1 MYNRIGAPVWPPPT
15 FLVLLINVLGVSG
28 QREGLGGLGSIISSR
43 DIAEITQIATSLAA
57 QTMNTNSE
65 LLTKPGRPESRQVP
79 LNARPSEMLGQTI
92 TNMMQPATEQL
103 ARALNQNGGVKSLN
117 PKARAVKTELPV
129 AELPLEDLSPAPKP
143 VNSGQNQAM
152 SGLLDM
158 ANQFLGGGR
167 ASAAERGSAG
177 ASPRSGGMPTLK
189 QLIPGAMRNF
199 GISQGDGCLP
209 FMGEVMQAMFGNC
222 VKQADERTWDVW
234 GKEITN
240 ALMGGKIDLLRA
252 SKETCKKGAER
263 EECGKI
269 RRAVSECDILGSI
282 QLASNFKRAIERCDE
297 ISGIIDQNPVT
308 LMEQMGG
315 FINGEM
321 AQGFLNNFL
330 GKKR

>member
-1 MYNRIGAPVWPPPT
+1 MFIRIGAPVWPPPSV
-15 FLVLLINVLGVSG
+15 LLLLINSMVVLG
-28 QREGLGGLGSIISSR
+28 QRDGLGGLGSLISSR
-43 DIAEITQIATSLAA
+43 DIAEITQIATNLAA

-65 LLTKPGRPESRQVP
+65 LLTKPGRPETRAVP
-79 LNARPSEMLGQTI
+79 MNARPSEMLGQTI

-103 ARALNQNGGVKSLN
+103 ARALNQNSGVKSLN
-117 PKARAVKTELPV
+117 PRARAVKTELPV
-129 AELPLEDLSPAPKP
+129 SELPLEDLAPQPKP
-143 VNSGQNQAM
+143 LGGQNQAM

-167 ASAAERGSAG
+167 SAGVESRGAASA
-177 ASPRSGGMPTLK
+177 RSGGMPTLK

-222 VKQADERTWDVW
+222 AKQADERTWDVW

-263 EECGKI
+263 EQCGMIK
-269 RRAVSECDILGSI
+269 RAVSDCDILGSI

-297 ISGIIDQNPVT
+297 ISGLIDQNPVT

-315 FINGEM
+315 FINGEV